1 MPIHEGAVELESVSV
16 LRAHTG
22 EHEIAT
28 ILVAN
33 VSECLAEDFPLHRL
47 KLLVEQVEL
56 GANDRNWYVR
66 LLHLCH
72 FILNF

>member
-1 MPIHEGAVELESVSV
+1 MPIHEGTEELESVSV

-22 EHEIAT
+22 EHEIAA

-33 VSECLAEDFPLHRL
+33 VSESLAVNLPLHRL
-47 KLLVEQVEL
+47 KLLVKQVEL
-56 GANDRNWYVR
+56 RANDGNWYVR
-66 LLHLCH
+66 LLHLGY